1 MIGNAVPISES
12 LEGAA
17 VAEDY
22 SNQLAVRHQVR
33 QVLLAAL
40 ARVGIWGKADRVK
53 VVAYG
58 FRQDGD
64 FVLLLPHV
72 TMSHKPLHRHSSSEI
87 KVLGGETMPGV
98 ARPERGSAPSGYY
111 VLQLQEHRLRERF
124 GTRPMRLISVG
135 IFRPGHF
142 EEDGAGLPSGTG
154 RAAEQRCAVDFR
166 RKRLR
171 HLVPYR

>member
-1 MIGNAVPISES
+1 VIGNAVPIPES

-87 KVLGGETMPGV
+87 WCWAGRRCQAWPGRNV
-98 ARPERGSAPSGYY
+98 GQHPAATTYCNFKNIAFEKGS
-111 VLQLQEHRLRERF
+111 V
-124 GTRPMRLISVG
+124 
-135 IFRPGHF
+135 
-142 EEDGAGLPSGTG
+142 
-154 RAAEQRCAVDFR
+154 
-166 RKRLR
+166 
-171 HLVPYR
+171 LVPCA